1 MGVPAF
7 FRWLSRKYPSV
18 IVECIEQRVS
28 NLNLKILYQ
37 RQNFVF
43 IPIFLLF
50 QPTDVDGQLVYADSS
65 LPNPNG
71 VEFDNLYLD
80 MNGIIHPCTHP
91 EDKPPPKDEDEM
103 MVAIFDCID
112 RLFRIVR
119 PRKLLY
125 MAIDGVVSFILYYQM
140 SREFTHVIFS
150 RASQRNEQLIPR
162 NIGRLVLKI
171 VLLVVQQSQF
181 IFCTYQ

>member
-1 MGVPAF
+1 MCFLQPADA
-7 FRWLSRKYPSV
+7 
-18 IVECIEQRVS
+18 
-28 NLNLKILYQ
+28 N
-37 RQNFVF
+37 
-43 IPIFLLF
+43 
-50 QPTDVDGQLVYADSS
+50 GQLEYADSS

-103 MVAIFDCID
+103 MVAIFECID

-125 MAIDGVVSFILYYQM
+125 MAIDGVVSNVLNIFINPFFVC
-140 SREFTHVIFS
+140 FTY
-150 RASQRNEQLIPR
+150 
-162 NIGRLVLKI
+162 
-171 VLLVVQQSQF
+171 LL
-181 IFCTYQ
+181 C

>member
-1 MGVPAF
+1 M
-7 FRWLSRKYPSV
+7 
-18 IVECIEQRVS
+18 I
-28 NLNLKILYQ
+28 IL
-37 RQNFVF
+37 
-43 IPIFLLF
+43 
-50 QPTDVDGQLVYADSS
+50 QPTDVDGQLVHTDSS

-103 MVAIFDCID
+103 MVAIFECID

-125 MAIDGVVSFILYYQM
+125 MAIDGVVSNFCKCLFTIILMGRRDSKTNFQNHHLSLLTPTAEY
-140 SREFTHVIFS
+140 SPLLH
-150 RASQRNEQLIPR
+150 ASSISP
-162 NIGRLVLKI
+162 V
-171 VLLVVQQSQF
+171 
-181 IFCTYQ
+181 